1 MAVVDA
7 GGLQPKFAVAVRGAE
22 EVEILAAKDL
32 RERSRGEQEAL
43 ARGAEPA
50 LPVGV
55 LAAVKNSAYLLVR
68 NGRFGRLAQIG
79 G

>member
-1 MAVVDA
+1 MGD
-7 GGLQPKFAVAVRGAE
+7 GTLGRQ
-22 EVEILAAKDL
+22 AAL
-32 RERSRGEQEAL
+32 
-43 ARGAEPA
+43 
-50 LPVGV
+50 V

>member
-1 MAVVDA
+1 MS
-7 GGLQPKFAVAVRGAE
+7 KFGRFLGCSNFPE
-22 EVEILAAKDL
+22 CDYTRNL
-32 RERSRGEQEAL
+32 RRS
-43 ARGAEPA
+43 
-50 LPVGV
+50 V

>member
-1 MAVVDA
+1 
-7 GGLQPKFAVAVRGAE
+7 
-22 EVEILAAKDL
+22 
-32 RERSRGEQEAL
+32 
-43 ARGAEPA
+43 
-50 LPVGV
+50 V

>member
-1 MAVVDA
+1 MAEDRVEIDQLAACGADPNAKDA
-7 GGLQPKFAVAVRGAE
+7 GGCTPLHY
-22 EVEILAAKDL
+22 AAD
-32 RERSRGEQEAL
+32 SN
-43 ARGAEPA
+43 
-50 LPVGV
+50 PVGEVARALFEV

>member
-1 MAVVDA
+1 MRT
-7 GGLQPKFAVAVRGAE
+7 PFGAS
-22 EVEILAAKDL
+22 DFTPH
-32 RERSRGEQEAL
+32 AL
-43 ARGAEPA
+43 
-50 LPVGV
+50 